1 VETRSSGAEGGP
13 GKQTRRNSGTAPQ
26 PDPYI
31 LGLDSSAIGTLVE
44 RTTRFTMLL
53 HLPRMDGHGSA
64 PRVKNGPALAGH
76 GAEAVRDAIASTI
89 TTLPEQLRRSLTWD
103 QGAEMAQH
111 AQLRV
116 DTGLPIYFC
125 DPHSPW
131 QRGTNENTNGL
142 LRQYFPK
149 GTDLSKHTASDLRAV
164 AAALNTRPRKTLIWK
179 TPAEA
184 LNEHLLSLEQAGVA
198 TTP

>member
-1 VETRSSGAEGGP
+1 MPGHWEG
-13 GKQTRRNSGTAPQ
+13 
-26 PDPYI
+26 DLI

-53 HLPRMDGHGSA
+53 HLPRMAAHGVDA
-64 PRVKNGPALAGH
+64 RMKNGPALAGH
-76 GAEAVRDAIASTI
+76 GAEAVRDSIACTI
-89 TTLPEQLRRSLTWD
+89 TGLPKQLRQSLTWD
-103 QGAEMAQH
+103 QGAEMSQH
-111 AQLRV
+111 ARLKI
-116 DTGLPIYFC
+116 DTGLAVYFC

-149 GTDLSKHTASDLRAV
+149 GTDLSAHSKNALQAV
-164 AAALNTRPRKTLIWK
+164 ALALNTRPRKTLGWK

-184 LNEHLLSLEQAGVA
+184 FDEHLRLAQITVA
-198 TTP
+198 TTS